1 MPKQNANLSKE
12 AKERLRNYEAKS
24 SVVSDRQTI
33 RKRDN
38 RRSVLISL
46 GAILLALGLQFSYFN
61 FGPGKP
67 VVTPAPTYANVGDV
81 PDASVAENRDWT
93 GSMKLNGT
101 TMKFKLDGIHAPQ
114 AVAAFVS
121 LAKKGFYENNSC
133 HRITVS
139 GIYVLQCGDPKGD
152 GTGGP
157 GFSFGPI
164 ENAPVDDIYR
174 QGYLAYA
181 RTANNAFSMGS
192 QFFIVY
198 SNSTIPRDAAGGYSV
213 FGYVDTGIEEVL
225 GIATKGVADGSSD
238 GKPVTPAVI
247 SKVLVK

>member
-1 MPKQNANLSKE
+1 MPKQNGNLSRE

-24 SVVSDRQTI
+24 SVVSDRPAI

-38 RRSVLISL
+38 GRSVFISIA
-46 GAILLALGLQFSYFN
+46 AIVVALGLQFTYFN

-67 VVTPAPTYANVGDV
+67 VVTPVPTYENVGDV
-81 PDASVAENRDWT
+81 PDEAIAENRDWT

-101 TMKFKLDGIHAPQ
+101 TLKFKLDGVNAPQ
-114 AVAAFVS
+114 AVASFVT
-121 LAKKGFYENNSC
+121 LAKKGFYENNKC

-139 GIYVLQCGDPKGD
+139 GIYVLQCGDPTGD

-164 ENAPVDDIYR
+164 ENAPIDDIYR

-181 RTANNAFSMGS
+181 RTGNNAFSMGS

-225 GIATKGVADGSSD
+225 GIAAKGVANGSSD
-238 GKPVTPAVI
+238 GKPVAPAVI
-247 SKVLVK
+247 SKVTVK